1 MEEITDEKESSLIT
15 TNKDVE
21 WTVEHEQIL
30 IEWADKAMCYRW
42 LHSRSNMLYSTL
54 NAWYT
59 IPVIVISTLTGTAN
73 FAQERVPLAYQ
84 NYYVMI
90 VGGFNIL
97 AGIITTIQQFL
108 KITQLNEAHRVSSI
122 AWDKFYRNIKIEIAK
137 HPNERIHATQ
147 MLKLCK
153 EEFDRLMETSP
164 VIPDKIITL
173 FKESFKKSDNYL
185 KIIKPEICDVLVST
199 DNYRNH
205 WYNEENTNKR
215 IQEVI
220 NLQNSKEFAS
230 KKLEEKNNKIR
241 LVEINTYF
249 GDKYAEH
256 SMLMKIIIFTLIPVI
271 ILAFL
276 NNKGILP
283 NTIYYILLV
292 IISVIGGYFFWMRF
306 ASIISRDNMNYQE
319 YDWYFDANSAPTG
332 SSSSSD
338 PWVTSNTYGTC
349 IGDACCSNGMTYDAS
364 NNQCII
370 PTTTTNT
377 TNSSTESFLTESMV
391 NEVLTKKQPSKTYTI
406 DHNLRQPEPFN
417 NYR

>member
-1 MEEITDEKESSLIT
+1 MEEITDEKETSLTT

-21 WTVEHEQIL
+21 WTIEHEQIL

-73 FAQERVPLAYQ
+73 FAQERVPIAYQ
-84 NYYVMI
+84 SYYVMI

-108 KITQLNEAHRVSSI
+108 KITQLNEAHRVSGI

-164 VIPDKIITL
+164 VIPEKIITL
-173 FKESFKKSDNYL
+173 FKDSFKKSDTYL
-185 KIIKPEICDVLVST
+185 KIIKPEICDVLIST

-220 NLQNSKEFAS
+220 NLQNSRESAH
-230 KKLEEKNNKIR
+230 KKLEEKNNKIVADFKTTFYR
-241 LVEINTYF
+241 INNRDALDSEIIDNLKDKLEMPILV
-249 GDKYAEH
+249 
-256 SMLMKIIIFTLIPVI
+256 KIIESQKNDTLV
-271 ILAFL
+271 
-276 NNKGILP
+276 
-283 NTIYYILLV
+283 
-292 IISVIGGYFFWMRF
+292 
-306 ASIISRDNMNYQE
+306 
-319 YDWYFDANSAPTG
+319 
-332 SSSSSD
+332 
-338 PWVTSNTYGTC
+338 
-349 IGDACCSNGMTYDAS
+349 
-364 NNQCII
+364 
-370 PTTTTNT
+370 
-377 TNSSTESFLTESMV
+377 
-391 NEVLTKKQPSKTYTI
+391 
-406 DHNLRQPEPFN
+406 
-417 NYR
+417 